1 MKCKWAD
8 SRVENSSNKTTVL
21 LNKVALGIN
30 LGLPL
35 YCPPIELHLLF
46 SVEFK
51 VFVRGDQLWILAH
64 VVGHL
69 LVLVYLGYK
78 ENLVHV
84 LRIKNALGPFLKKI
98 WVNHLSFD

>member
-8 SRVENSSNKTTVL
+8 SRVESSSNKTTVL
-21 LNKVALGIN
+21 LQKVALGIN

-35 YCPPIELHLLF
+35 YSLPIELHLLF
-46 SVEFK
+46 SVEFE

-64 VVGHL
+64 VVDHL
-69 LVLVYLGYK
+69 FVFVYFGYK

-84 LRIKNALGPFLKKI
+84 LWIENALGPFLKKI
-98 WVNHLSFD
+98 WVDNLPFD